1 MPVCMPHWRLRVPGL
16 RRARPAGLGAGWR
29 GLAAAAAVAG
39 VLAPGLVSTARGQC
53 VLVRERTPQ
62 YAPHLAMHFGDVA
75 EIPRNLQCASAL
87 DKRLPTLCV
96 PIYAYN
102 LWEGAT
108 SFELAIRT
116 PMPPVG
122 FDRGPEIMDVTMTV
136 NIDAEGARTSLR
148 MRGAG
153 PLCGPVLLGCLR
165 ISTANA
171 PDQFRVTVA
180 PHATSGL
187 AAVQTPSGE
196 WRALQIDDGGA
207 RVGLGADCPPATC
220 PTNSAVRDLVAAP
233 GEISGS
239 LSLGWTGGS
248 GNFTLLR
255 YRMDGEYPADPW
267 DGELLA
273 FLPSTVNS
281 LRHLFNESGELR
293 VAAWSVTRG
302 PFATLYAA
310 SNLECGSLASAIVHI
325 PVGVSTKSWGNVKTL
340 YR

>member
-1 MPVCMPHWRLRVPGL
+1 MRACMPHLRLRLVPPLGGRRPVSGSRL
-16 RRARPAGLGAGWR
+16 RGWAATGAV
-29 GLAAAAAVAG
+29 LCT
-39 VLAPGLVSTARGQC
+39 LAPGPGAAAWAQC

-62 YAPHLAMHFGDVA
+62 YAPHLAMHFGDA
-75 EIPRNLQCASAL
+75 GEIPHNLQCATTL

-102 LWEGAT
+102 LWQGAA

-116 PMPPVG
+116 PMPPAG
-122 FDRGPEIMDVTMTV
+122 FDRGADIMDVSMTV
-136 NIDAEGARTSLR
+136 TVDAEGARTSLR
-148 MRGAG
+148 LRGAG

-165 ISTANA
+165 ISTADA
-171 PDQFRVTVA
+171 PDQFQVTVA
-180 PHATSGL
+180 PHITTGR
-187 AAVQTPSGE
+187 AAVQTPDGE
-196 WRALQIDDGGA
+196 WRTLQVDDGGA
-207 RVGLGADCPPATC
+207 RVGLGADCPPSPCAMNT
-220 PTNSAVRDLVAAP
+220 PVRDLTAGR

-239 LSLGWTGGS
+239 MSFGWTGGS

-255 YRMDGEYPADPW
+255 YRMDGVYPADPW

-281 LRHLFNESGELR
+281 LTYLFAESGELR

-302 PFATLYAA
+302 PFATFYAA

-325 PVGVSTKSWGNVKTL
+325 PVGVSPKSWGNVKTL

>member
-1 MPVCMPHWRLRVPGL
+1 MRASVPHWRLRLL
-16 RRARPAGLGAGWR
+16 RSHRARSASVVAGWR
-29 GLAAAAAVAG
+29 DAVVVGTMACVLASG
-39 VLAPGLVSTARGQC
+39 LAPGAQAQC
-53 VLVRERTPQ
+53 LLVRERVPH
-62 YAPHLAMHFGDVA
+62 YAPHLAMHFGDVS
-75 EIPRNLQCASAL
+75 EIPRNVQCASAL

-122 FDRGPEIMDVTMTV
+122 FDRGPQVMDVTMTV
-136 NIDAEGARTSLR
+136 NLDAEGACTSLR
-148 MRGAG
+148 MRGSG

-187 AAVQTPSGE
+187 AAVRTLTGE
-196 WRALQIDDGGA
+196 WRTLEIDEGGA
-207 RVGLGADCPPATC
+207 RVGLGADCPPAACTV
-220 PTNSAVRDLVAAP
+220 NSGIRGMTLTP

-239 LSLGWTGGS
+239 WSFAWTSGG
-248 GNFTLLR
+248 GNFSLLR
-255 YRMDGEYPADPW
+255 YRIDGVYPVDPW

-281 LRHLFNESGELR
+281 LSHLFAESGELR
-293 VAAWSVTRG
+293 VAAWSVSRG

-310 SNLECGSLASAIVHI
+310 SNLECGSLASATVHI
-325 PVGVSTKSWGNVKTL
+325 PVGVSSNSWGKIKTL

>member
-1 MPVCMPHWRLRVPGL
+1 MRACMPHSRLLVALPWRLRRTGSVAGL
-16 RRARPAGLGAGWR
+16 RAV
-29 GLAAAAAVAG
+29 AAAGALCTLALATATVAQ
-39 VLAPGLVSTARGQC
+39 AQC
-53 VLVRERTPQ
+53 LLVRERSPQ
-62 YAPHLAMHFGDVA
+62 YAPHLAMHFGEVG

-102 LWEGAT
+102 LWEGAA

-116 PMPPVG
+116 PMPPAG
-122 FDRGPEIMDVTMTV
+122 FDRGPDIMDVSMTV
-136 NIDAEGARTSLR
+136 NVDAEGARTSLR
-148 MRGAG
+148 LRGAG

-165 ISTANA
+165 ISTADA

-180 PHATSGL
+180 PHATTGR
-187 AAVQTPSGE
+187 AAVQTPGGQ
-196 WRALQIDDGGA
+196 WRTLQIDDGGA
-207 RVGLGADCPPATC
+207 RVGLGADCPATPC
-220 PTNSAVRDLVAAP
+220 PMNTPVHDLIAVP

-239 LSLGWTGGS
+239 WSLGWAGGS

-255 YRMDGEYPADPW
+255 YRMDGAYPADPW

-281 LRHLFNESGELR
+281 LSHLFAESGELR
-293 VAAWSVTRG
+293 VSAWSVTRG

-310 SNLECGSLASAIVHI
+310 SNLECGSLASATVHI
-325 PVGVSTKSWGNVKTL
+325 PVGVMPKSWGNVKTL